1 MGNIVQFPTKLPLF
15 DGLNEAALLRDYIN
29 FLVNYI
35 NTIAYGD
42 NIGTTALL
50 KANNLSD
57 LDNAATAR
65 SNLGLGSAAVHD
77 TSFFDLAGA
86 AAAAQAASLQK
97 TSNLSDLTNA
107 ATARTNL
114 GLGSAAT
121 MSASAFDPA
130 GAAAARAGAG
140 INTDIT
146 AITALSVIQKVANYQ
161 VAQGDQTIEV
171 DASGGAVT
179 ITYLPATAAGRVTVV
194 KTDTSY
200 NPVNIS
206 DGTDVLYSLVAPAN
220 GLMQSVTAYTNT
232 TAIRIT

>member
-1 MGNIVQFPTKLPLF
+1 MGNVVQFPTKLPQF
-15 DGLNEAALLRDYIN
+15 DGPNEAALLRDYIN

-57 LDNAATAR
+57 LNSAASAR
-65 SNLGLGSAAVHD
+65 TNLGLGSAAVQN

-86 AAAAQAASLQK
+86 AAAAQAASLQI
-97 TSNLSDLTNA
+97 TQNLADLNNA

-121 MSASAFDPA
+121 QPSSAFDPA
-130 GAAAARAGAG
+130 GAAAARAAKGV
-140 INTDIT
+140 NSDIT
-146 AITALSVIQKVANYQ
+146 ALTALAVAQKVANYQ
-161 VAQGDQTIEV
+161 VAAGDQTIEV

-179 ITYLPATAAGRVTVV
+179 ITYLPATAAGRVTIV
-194 KTDTSY
+194 KTDATY

-206 DGTDVLYSLVAPAN
+206 DGTNVLYSLVAPAN